1 MGSNSLKDY
10 LKRYESNTEEEKKSK
25 KKKKLKKKTQPPQAT
40 GLLVVDEDPAWQKPI
55 DLVEENDD
63 NSSGK

>member
-10 LKRYESNTEEEKKSK
+10 LKRYESNPEEEKKK
-25 KKKKLKKKTQPPQAT
+25 KKKKTKKKSLPQAT

-55 DLVEENDD
+55 DLGEENDD

>member
-10 LKRYESNTEEEKKSK
+10 LKKYQSNPEEENK
-25 KKKKLKKKTQPPQAT
+25 KKKKKKKKNLPRAT

-55 DLVEENDD
+55 DLGEENDE
-63 NSSGK
+63 NSSGP

>member
-10 LKRYESNTEEEKKSK
+10 LKRYESNPEEDK
-25 KKKKLKKKTQPPQAT
+25 KKKKRKKKTLPQAT

-55 DLVEENDD
+55 DLAEENDD
-63 NSSGK
+63 NLSGE

>member
-10 LKRYESNTEEEKKSK
+10 LKRYESNPEEDK
-25 KKKKLKKKTQPPQAT
+25 KKKKKKKKKSLPQAT

-55 DLVEENDD
+55 DIGENEE